1 MYQMALDQI
10 PQEENIGFKVC
21 RNIGNDFVNIENY
34 RDAIKNYETAMS
46 FSPEHENAINALL
59 YYVVLGDAE
68 KSKQCF
74 TKIMSL
80 PLNQAGEE
88 INICKGGERC
98 GDLHE
103 KELLHHS

>member
-59 YYVVLGDAE
+59 YYVVLGDAG

-88 INICKGGERC
+88 DKYLQGR
-98 GDLHE
+98 
-103 KELLHHS
+103 